1 MCTEYFALLG
11 PCVSRNPR
19 NYCTKAQNARENT
32 LCIEYF
38 APRVSKSKE
47 SLCNLHVL
55 AKPRCA
61 PNISLSWA
69 RASPE
74 ILGITTQKRIT
85 LAKTRGASSISPRR
99 FQIPRNHCVICTYS
113 QNLGVHGVFRSPG
126 RANPEIH
133 GITAQKRIPLAK
145 TRCAS
150 SISHRGFQNPR
161 NHCVNCTCSQNLV
174 VHRVFRSS
182 GPVRLPK
189 PWELLHKSA

>member
-1 MCTEYFALLG
+1 MCTEYFASLG

-19 NYCTKAQNARENT
+19 NYSTKAHNARENT

-38 APRVSKSKE
+38 APRVSKSRE

-61 PNISLSWA
+61 PSMSLSWA
-69 RASPE
+69 RAFPE
-74 ILGITTQKRIT
+74 TLGITSQKRIT
-85 LAKTRGASSISPRR
+85 
-99 FQIPRNHCVICTYS
+99 
-113 QNLGVHGVFRSPG
+113 
-126 RANPEIH
+126 
-133 GITAQKRIPLAK
+133 LAK

-161 NHCVNCTCSQNLV
+161 NHCVNCTCSQNLG